1 MNNDFIKG
9 VRLLLILIMII
20 IIIIISILFLVSK
33 GKNKTA
39 NVNMSTNNNDSEEN
53 NTDEILKVT
62 DNEKFFTVAG
72 CISESIGDNYY
83 FVPLK
88 MNWKEGTDLDLYS
101 VYGIVM
107 DKNYENCQYVYYVV
121 KLDSFNKI
129 YSVKLLDGKYD
140 DLDDIEIVDDKE
152 KLEPNNKFSY
162 LSVNDEYI
170 IRTYMDYYKK
180 IALSNPELFY
190 NNYLDEDY
198 KNKKFADINSFKEY
212 INNNRNNIIN
222 LNATKYSIDNLSEYK
237 QYTIEDNN
245 NNYYI
250 IKEKG
255 IMDFSMLLDNYTIN
269 SEEFN
274 EKYNSSSDKIKITT
288 NVDKLFKMLNN
299 KEYKDIYDNYLN
311 SEFKNNYF
319 SNYTDFEKF
328 INERFFDY
336 NYVGNITSENKGTF
350 YLVNVNYKDGLS
362 SAGEL
367 RNINLIMK
375 LNDNA
380 DFEISFEME

>member
-1 MNNDFIKG
+1 MN
-9 VRLLLILIMII
+9 
-20 IIIIISILFLVSK
+20 
-33 GKNKTA
+33 
-39 NVNMSTNNNDSEEN
+39 
-53 NTDEILKVT
+53 
-62 DNEKFFTVAG
+62 
-72 CISESIGDNYY
+72 
-83 FVPLK
+83 
-88 MNWKEGTDLDLYS
+88 
-101 VYGIVM
+101 
-107 DKNYENCQYVYYVV
+107 
-121 KLDSFNKI
+121 
-129 YSVKLLDGKYD
+129 
-140 DLDDIEIVDDKE
+140 
-152 KLEPNNKFSY
+152 
-162 LSVNDEYI
+162 
-170 IRTYMDYYKK
+170 
-180 IALSNPELFY
+180 
-190 NNYLDEDY
+190 
-198 KNKKFADINSFKEY
+198 
-212 INNNRNNIIN
+212 
-222 LNATKYSIDNLSEYK
+222 
-237 QYTIEDNN
+237 TIEDNN

-350 YLVNVNYKDGLS
+350 YLVNVNYKEGLS

>member
-33 GKNKTA
+33 GKNKTT
-39 NVNMSTNNNDSEEN
+39 NVNMSMNNNDSEEN

-72 CISESIGDNYY
+72 CIFESIGDNNY

-107 DKNYENCQYVYYVV
+107 DKNYENCQYVYYLV
-121 KLDSFNKI
+121 KLDLFNKI

-140 DLDDIEIVDDKE
+140 SLDDIELVDDKE
-152 KLEPNNKFSY
+152 KLEPNNKYSY

-350 YLVNVNYKDGLS
+350 YLVNVNYKEGLS